1 MGISAPIKQ
10 VLAKFPLVVYPSQNT
25 DVEMPATKLAFR
37 NSRESHNTFNLGVY
51 NVVPLSFDNNVAASL
66 DPVCFYCM
74 LLLAYKQGY
83 KLPQLDNNGS
93 GNCISVLTYHSAVD
107 GQLPILVE
115 DEDDRKERKLRRKIR
130 SAATIEKFNLSTVSN
145 PKELMY
151 IQLVD
156 TRLYDYFTARVLQI
170 SATSIYSQSST
181 PFNSALGHL
190 VRRNNFYLRNPAISA
205 QYTDSVHLPLKY
217 TAKAIQNEHD
227 RCNREGKQLLE
238 WLETVLEDEL
248 FFDKPGVLDFKL
260 AAYIYALMN
269 IEDVELEYPK
279 LKAHCRRII
288 AGVI

>member
-10 VLAKFPLVVYPSQNT
+10 VLSKFPLVVYPSDNK
-25 DVEMPATKLAFR
+25 DVDMPAAKLAFR
-37 NSRESHNTFNLGVY
+37 NSRESRNTFNLGVY

-83 KLPQLDNNGS
+83 KLPHLDDEGS
-93 GNCISVLTYHSAVD
+93 GNCISVLSYHSAVD

-156 TRLYDYFTARVLQI
+156 TRLYDYFMAKVLRI
-170 SATSIYSQSST
+170 SATSIYSQSNT

-190 VRRNNFYLRNPAISA
+190 VRRNGFSLRNPAISA

-217 TAKAIQNEHD
+217 TTQAIQKEHD
-227 RCNREGKQLLE
+227 RCDREGKQLLE
-238 WLETVLEDEL
+238 WLEGLLEDEL

>member
-10 VLAKFPLVVYPSQNT
+10 VLSKFPLVVYPSDNK
-25 DVEMPATKLAFR
+25 DVDMPAAKLAFR
-37 NSRESHNTFNLGVY
+37 NSRESRNTFNLGVY

-83 KLPQLDNNGS
+83 KLPHLDDEGS
-93 GNCISVLTYHSAVD
+93 GNCISVLSYHSAVD

-156 TRLYDYFTARVLQI
+156 TRLYDYFMAKVLRI
-170 SATSIYSQSST
+170 SATSIYSQSNT

-190 VRRNNFYLRNPAISA
+190 VRRNGFSLRNPAISA

-217 TAKAIQNEHD
+217 TTQAIQNEHD
-227 RCNREGKQLLE
+227 RCDREGKQLLE
-238 WLETVLEDEL
+238 WLEGLLEDEL